1 MDTETR
7 RRRSR
12 RSLTVG
18 AAVVMGLA
26 LVAGACGGTSN
37 NAGGSNGS
45 TPGGT
50 NPNRNNPLEAEETPT
65 PGGKLVVA
73 VPAETNGWNP
83 AKSQWA
89 DAGSN
94 VGSSFLETLSVLD
107 SEGKAL
113 PWLADSWK
121 SNADFTQWDISVKPN
136 IKYHNGQPLDG
147 KSLAENLTFIYQNGL
162 TKIALESQYDHVEQT
177 GPLSAK
183 VYLKRPWSQWPVS
196 LQNVWMMAPEM
207 LATPDNGV
215 AKPIGTGPFIFQEW
229 QTDKYLRAK
238 KNPTYWR
245 KGPKGEQLPL
255 LDEIEFRPLVDD
267 DSKDRALSAKDVDVA
282 LTTSA
287 QLAKRLQ
294 DDGFSVIRDYTSER
308 TFIMLNTAEGPSNAP
323 NPFTNIHARKALAY
337 GTDRAYIAGL
347 VGEGVET
354 ATQGYRPESPWGMPE
369 SETGYPAFDLKKAKE
384 EVEAYKK
391 DTGRSSLSFTLTGLT
406 TLEDQTIMQALE
418 GQWKEAGI
426 ETKINAQEQVK
437 YISTIAVG
445 NYQAGWFRW
454 YGYLNPDSN
463 YVYNAKEDANPI
475 GQLSINFTHY
485 TSDKMQQNL
494 EAIRKTDDL
503 EARKKANVAVVKE
516 TNEQAIN
523 IWLFDTPYA
532 YIAAQRVKGMNEFRT
547 HPFGNFSPKP
557 WWASVWIQK

>member
-1 MDTETR
+1 MDTQRNRRTTR
-7 RRRSR
+7 SV
-12 RSLTVG
+12 TVG
-18 AAVVMGLA
+18 AAFVMSVA
-26 LVAGACGGTSN
+26 LVAGACSSSGT
-37 NAGGSNGS
+37 NASGSNG
-45 TPGGT
+45 TTVGT
-50 NPNRNNPLEAEETPT
+50 NANRNNPLQDDGTPQA
-65 PGGKLVVA
+65 GGRLVVA

-89 DAGSN
+89 DAGSS
-94 VGSSFLETLSVLD
+94 VGSAFLEPLSVLD
-107 SEGKAL
+107 NDGTAKE
-113 PWLADSWK
+113 WLAESWK
-121 SNADFTQWDISVKPN
+121 SNADFTQWDITVKPN
-136 IKYHNGQPLDG
+136 IKYHNGEPMDG

-196 LQNVWMMAPEM
+196 LNNVWMMAPEM
-207 LATPDNGV
+207 LASADNGV
-215 AKPIGTGPFIFQEW
+215 SKPIGTGPFVFQEW

-245 KGPKGEQLPL
+245 KGDNGEQLPL

-267 DSKDRALSAKDVDVA
+267 DSKDRALKAKDVDVA

-287 QLAKRLQ
+287 QLASRLEGE
-294 DDGFSVIRDYTSER
+294 DFSVIRDYTSER
-308 TFIMLNTAEGPSNAP
+308 TFIMLNTAEGPTNAP
-323 NPFTNIHARKALAY
+323 NPFTNLHARKALAY
-337 GTDRAYIAGL
+337 ATDRAYIAGL

-369 SETGYPAFDLKKAKE
+369 SETGYPAFDVKKAKD
-384 EVEAYKK
+384 EVEAFKK
-391 DTGRSSLSFTLTGLT
+391 DTGKTELSFTLTGLT
-406 TLEDQTIMQALE
+406 SIEDQAIMQALQA
-418 GQWKEAGI
+418 QWKDAGI
-426 ETKINAQEQVK
+426 DAKIDAQEQVK

-485 TSDKMQQNL
+485 TSDRMQGNL
-494 EAIRKTDDL
+494 EGIRKNADL
-503 EARKKANVAVVKE
+503 ETRKKANVEVVKE

-523 IWLFDTPYA
+523 VWLFDTPYA
-532 YIAAQRVKGMNEFRT
+532 LVAANDVKGMNNFRT
-547 HPFGNFSPKP
+547 HPFGNFSAKP
-557 WWASVWIQK
+557 WWANVWIKK